1 MLVLV
6 NLRSVWL
13 LFISCYI
20 IRYRE
25 PMPIVRKLNQNSEWD
40 RMNCLKWK
48 DELMDC
54 LKWATL
60 PGPHLRVFQDLK
72 QPRTGLNHSNN
83 VSSFFLI
90 LGPILGNECSHL
102 QFRTSLSLESG
113 NFAGTFQYYV
123 IWKDSVDSVW
133 FTVVLLGF
141 KWFCSI
147 FSWFFGLG
155 LTTLSVLGRFCL
167 SEDSVSFWTISAY
180 RWGCHFIWDSVWCNR
195 PGGSCL
201 ILDGNVRFQTFPSKQ
216 VPPDFDQSNVR
227 IFYPSYLATH

>member
-1 MLVLV
+1 MFFSLLYHWDSFCLAFCSLLKAAISRIQYLKIHFPDKATLLSQILYQFIPLSQFSLRTMLVLV

-20 IRYRE
+20 IRYHE

-60 PGPHLRVFQDLK
+60 LGPHLRVFQDLK
-72 QPRTGLNHSNN
+72 QPRTSLNHSNN

-113 NFAGTFQYYV
+113 IFAGTFQYYV
-123 IWKDSVDSVW
+123 IWKDSVDS
-133 FTVVLLGF
+133 G
-141 KWFCSI
+141 
-147 FSWFFGLG
+147 
-155 LTTLSVLGRFCL
+155 
-167 SEDSVSFWTISAY
+167 
-180 RWGCHFIWDSVWCNR
+180 
-195 PGGSCL
+195 
-201 ILDGNVRFQTFPSKQ
+201 
-216 VPPDFDQSNVR
+216 
-227 IFYPSYLATH
+227 

>member
-60 PGPHLRVFQDLK
+60 QGPHLRVFQDLK

-123 IWKDSVDSVW
+123 IWKDSVIPSDSQWFCLVSNGSVQFLVGFSVLDWPLCLCSGDSV
-133 FTVVLLGF
+133 FQKIRF
-141 KWFCSI
+141 HF
-147 FSWFFGLG
+147 
-155 LTTLSVLGRFCL
+155 GRFRL
-167 SEDSVSFWTISAY
+167 TVEDVILFGIPSDATGPEDPVLFWTVTCDF
-180 RWGCHFIWDSVWCNR
+180 RRFR
-195 PGGSCL
+195 PS
-201 ILDGNVRFQTFPSKQ
+201 RFRLTSINPMSEYF
-216 VPPDFDQSNVR
+216 
-227 IFYPSYLATH
+227 THHT